1 MRILRLLLR
10 GLLVAVAVVV
20 CVAVGIVAWGW
31 WSLRGSLPRL
41 DGEATLAGLGA
52 PVEVTRDAL
61 GVPTIRGASR
71 QDVARATGFVQAQDR
86 FFQMDL
92 LRRKAAGTLAALVGP
107 VLVASDKE
115 VRAHRFAE
123 GAARALADSSPEDRA
138 FLEAYA
144 AGVNAGLAALRR
156 PPFEYFLLRE
166 TPQPWKPEDTLLCVY
181 AMFLDLQDDG
191 GRTEAG
197 LGTLHDT
204 LPEPLY
210 AFLAPR
216 GTEFDAPLTG
226 SPIPTPPIPGPD
238 VLDLRATEGI
248 ARRGGGPGRG
258 AAGRGAEGRVG
269 DAGEES
275 PQPGSNNWAVAGRL
289 TKDGGA
295 LLASDMHL
303 GLAVPNIW
311 YRASLVWPEEGRE
324 RRVTGVM
331 LPGTPVVAAGS
342 NGEVAWA
349 FTNTEGDWSD
359 LVLLEIDP
367 ADADRYRTP
376 SGWQRF
382 EHVKETIA
390 VHGAPAQALET
401 LWTIWG
407 PVVDQDTHG
416 RPRALRWTAHER
428 GAVNIALRRL
438 ETAGSIEAALEDAA
452 ASGIPAQ
459 NFVCAAHDG
468 RIAWTIAG
476 RMPRR
481 VGFDGRLPTSWADG
495 THRWEGWLEPRA
507 YPRLVDPAG
516 GRLWT
521 ANARVLDGAP
531 QALIGDGGLALGFR
545 AGRIRDDLLAIE
557 RAGPSD
563 MLGVQLDDRSL
574 FYDRWRDVLLGALTP
589 AATAAAPARGEARRL
604 VQQWSGR
611 AAVDSA
617 GYRIVRAFR
626 AALAAEVFD
635 SLTERCRDADPAFRY
650 TLSQREGPLWAL
662 VRERPAHLLP
672 PAFSSWDARLLA
684 ALDRALADLTRDGT
698 PLQQA
703 TWGRRNL
710 LRMQHPLSVAVGR
723 LSPWLD
729 MPREPLPGDDQ
740 MPRVQAPDFG
750 ASERMVVSP
759 GREQEG
765 LFTMPGGE
773 SGHPLSPY
781 YRAGHEAWANGEPR
795 PFLPGAAEHTLHLVP
810 VEADSGRQH

>member
-10 GLLVAVAVVV
+10 VFLVAVAVVL
-20 CVAVGIVAWGW
+20 CVAVGIIAWGW
-31 WSLRGSLPRL
+31 WSLRGSLARL
-41 DGEATLAGLGA
+41 DGEVTLAGLGA

-71 QDVARATGFVQAQDR
+71 DDVARATGFVHAQDR

-107 VLVASDKE
+107 VLVDADKE

-123 GAARALADSSPEDRA
+123 GAARALEDASPEDRSL
-138 FLEAYA
+138 LEAYA

-166 TPQPWKPEDTLLCVY
+166 TPQPWKPEDTLLGVY
-181 AMFLDLQDDG
+181 AMFLDLQDDR
-191 GRTEAG
+191 GRTEAR
-197 LGTLHDT
+197 LGTMHDT
-204 LPEPLY
+204 LPEALY

-226 SPIPTPPIPGPD
+226 APIPTPPIPGPD
-238 VLDLRATEGI
+238 VLDLRATEGV
-248 ARRGGGPGRG
+248 ARWRAG
-258 AAGRGAEGRVG
+258 AVETPADET
-269 DAGEES
+269 

-331 LPGTPVVAAGS
+331 LPGTPVVAVGS

-359 LVLLEIDP
+359 LVVLEIDP

-382 EHVKETIA
+382 EHLKETIT

-401 LWTIWG
+401 LWTLWG
-407 PVVDQDTHG
+407 PVIDTDAHG
-416 RPRALRWTAHER
+416 RPRALRWTAHDR
-428 GAVNIALRRL
+428 GSVNIALRRL
-438 ETAGSIEAALEDAA
+438 ETADSLEAALEDAA

-459 NFVCAAHDG
+459 NFVCAARHG

-495 THRWEGWLEPRA
+495 AHRWEGWLEPRD
-507 YPRLVDPAG
+507 YPRVVDPAG

-545 AGRIRDDLLAIE
+545 AGRIRDDLLALE
-557 RAGPSD
+557 HAGPAD

-574 FYDRWRDVLLGALTP
+574 FYDRWRDVLLGVLTP
-589 AATAAAPARGEARRL
+589 AAMAAAPARGEARRL
-604 VQQWSGR
+604 VEQWSGR

-635 SLTERCRDADPAFRY
+635 SLTERCRDADPDFRY
-650 TLSQREGPLWAL
+650 TLTQREGPLWRL

-672 PAFSSWDARLLA
+672 PAFPSWEERLLA

-698 PLQQA
+698 PLPQA

-710 LRMQHPLSVAVGR
+710 LRMQHPLSLAVDR
-723 LSPWLD
+723 LGPWLD
-729 MPREPLPGDDQ
+729 MPREPLSGDDQ

-759 GREQEG
+759 GREQDG

-781 YRAGHEAWANGEPR
+781 YRAGHEAWAHGETR
-795 PFLPGAAEHTLHLVP
+795 PFLPGPAEHTLRLVP
-810 VEADSGRQH
+810 PR

>member
-1 MRILRLLLR
+1 MRVLRLLLR
-10 GLLVAVAVVV
+10 GLLIVVAVVI
-20 CVAVGIVAWGW
+20 CLAVGIVSWGW

-41 DGEATLAGLGA
+41 DGEATLAGLDA

-71 QDVARATGFVQAQDR
+71 EDVARATGYVQAQDR

-107 VLVASDKE
+107 ALVESDKE
-115 VRAHRFAE
+115 IRAHRFAE
-123 GAARALADSSPEDRA
+123 GAARAVADATPQDRA
-138 FLEAYA
+138 LLEAYA
-144 AGVNAGLAALRR
+144 AGVNAGLRALRR
-156 PPFEYFLLRE
+156 PPFEYFLMRE
-166 TPQPWKPEDTLLCVY
+166 TPQPWKPEDTLLGVY
-181 AMFLDLQDDG
+181 AMFLDLQDDR
-191 GRTEAG
+191 GRTESR

-216 GTEFDAPLTG
+216 GTEYDAPLVG
-226 SPIPTPPIPGPD
+226 APIPTLPIPGPD
-238 VLDLRATEGI
+238 VLDLRATEGV
-248 ARRGGGPGRG
+248 AQAHRPE
-258 AAGRGAEGRVG
+258 A
-269 DAGEES
+269 DEES
-275 PQPGSNNWAVAGRL
+275 PHPGSNNWAVAGRL

-311 YRASLVWPEEGRE
+311 YRASLVWPENGRD

-331 LPGTPVVAAGS
+331 LPGTPLVAAGS

-359 LVLLEIDP
+359 LVILEVDP
-367 ADADRYRTP
+367 EDGDRYRTP

-407 PVVDQDTHG
+407 PVVDRDARG
-416 RPRALRWTAHER
+416 RPRALAWTAHER
-428 GAVNIALRRL
+428 GAVNIALRRM
-438 ETAGSIEAALEDAA
+438 ETADSLEAALDAA
-452 ASGIPAQ
+452 AVTGIPAQ
-459 NFVCAAHDG
+459 NFVCAARDG

-481 VGFDGRLPTSWADG
+481 TGFDGRLPSSWADG
-495 THRWEGWLEPRA
+495 THRWDGWLEPGE
-507 YPRLVDPAG
+507 YPRVVDPAG
-516 GRLWT
+516 GRIWT
-521 ANARVLDGAP
+521 ANARVLQGP
-531 QALIGDGGLALGFR
+531 EQALIGDGGLALGFR
-545 AGRIRDDLLAIE
+545 AGRIRDDLLSLEHAS
-557 RAGPSD
+557 AAD

-589 AATAAAPARGEARRL
+589 AAIAASPARAEARRL
-604 VQQWSGR
+604 VEPWSGR
-611 AAVDSA
+611 AAIDSA

-626 AALAAEVFD
+626 TSLAAEVFD
-635 SLTERCRDADPAFRY
+635 SLTERCRDADPGFRY
-650 TLSQREGPLWAL
+650 GLSQREGPLWAL
-662 VRERPAHLLP
+662 VHGRPAHLLP
-672 PAFSSWDARLLA
+672 PAFASWDARLLA
-684 ALDRALADLTRDGT
+684 ALDRALGEVTRDGA
-698 PLQQA
+698 PLA
-703 TWGRRNL
+703 RETWGRRNL
-710 LRMQHPLSVAVGR
+710 LRMQHPLSLAVDR

-759 GREQEG
+759 GRETEG

-781 YRAGHEAWANGEPR
+781 YRAGHDAWAHGEAR
-795 PFLPGAAEHTLHLVP
+795 PFLPGPAEHTLRLVP
-810 VEADSGRQH
+810 GR